1 MFSVI
6 STGTCWRPLC
16 TAMVRPTISGTTVER
31 RDQVLI
37 GLRSFLAEATC
48 TFLARCRS
56 TNGPFFNERGMW
68 RSQSADAVLAALD
81 DHVVGALVV
90 TGLQSLGVLAPRR
103 HRVRVALA
111 GLALAATVRV
121 IDRVHGQPAHRRA
134 YALPA
139 LGAGLAVAAQ
149 VVLVVPHFTDG
160 GAAVDVHLA
169 GLAGLEAQVCIDAL
183 ARSEGHG
190 TAGAARQLP
199 AAPGLHLDVVDDR
212 ADRNVPQRHGVARLD
227 RGVGAGA
234 HFIARLHALGREDV
248 APLAVGDRKSTRLNS
263 SHSQISYAVF
273 CFKTKRRTHTASTL
287 RANHETR
294 TVHQHV

>member
-139 LGAGLAVAAQ
+139 LGAG
-149 VVLVVPHFTDG
+149 P
-160 GAAVDVHLA
+160 
-169 GLAGLEAQVCIDAL
+169 
-183 ARSEGHG
+183 
-190 TAGAARQLP
+190 
-199 AAPGLHLDVVDDR
+199 
-212 ADRNVPQRHGVARLD
+212 
-227 RGVGAGA
+227 

-248 APLAVGDRKSTRLNS
+248 APFAVGVADERDVAGAVRIVLHALHHPGDAVLVALEVDDAVLLPRATAVVARGDAAEVVARAGLALRRGQWQVRSALVQVRAVDLHHRARAGRSGLVLDEGHMRGPVRPWRGLRSRS
-263 SHSQISYAVF
+263 SA
-273 CFKTKRRTHTASTL
+273 R
-287 RANHETR
+287 
-294 TVHQHV
+294 